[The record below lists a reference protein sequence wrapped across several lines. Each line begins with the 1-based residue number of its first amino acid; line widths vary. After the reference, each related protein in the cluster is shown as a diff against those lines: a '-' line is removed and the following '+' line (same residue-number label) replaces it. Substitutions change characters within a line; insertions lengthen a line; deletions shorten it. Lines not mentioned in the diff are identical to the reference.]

1 VLAPFVA
8 EFIGTFFLVASI
20 GLNSLHGTTLAP
32 FGIGLTLLVLVFSFG
47 HISGAHFNP
56 AVTLAVWLSRRRK
69 ISALD
74 AGIYVVV
81 QVTAAFIAGLFYW
94 LIEEGTFVV
103 KPGTHG
109 DGRAFFLEMLWT
121 FLLATVVLQTA
132 TTATQAGNSFF
143 GLSIGFTVVAGAI
156 TAGPVSGGVFNPAVG
171 IGVLVVNAIS
181 EGDGSDLK
189 YLWLYTLGPLVGGLL
204 AGVIFWFTN
213 RREFHGEDYDG
224 SPETHLYATDV
235 QSIADVSAQKRE
247 GGKIIKGIIK
257 KEITHLVGRRNSDYN
272 SPDES
277 EPMINN
283 T

>member
-47 HISGAHFNP
+47 HIS
-56 AVTLAVWLSRRRK
+56 
-69 ISALD
+69 
-74 AGIYVVV
+74 
-81 QVTAAFIAGLFYW
+81 
-94 LIEEGTFVV
+94 
-103 KPGTHG
+103 GTHG

-257 KEITHLVGRRNSDYN
+257 KEITHLGGRRNSDYN